1 MLSRVEWERLE
12 AKLAGEDAG
21 SEHLRVLALLAA
33 LPSSE
38 LEGGGEAELDR
49 SCQLGGGAGG
59 PEAVVGSLDLNIG
72 AWLPAEPLRGALPEA
87 APETGRAY
95 LSNVC
100 VAPQARRRGLA
111 AGMLAHAEA
120 RAREEGVSDLYVHVV
135 AENAPALQLYLNCG
149 FEVESEESKKLAA
162 THNHEPRLLLHQTL

>member
-1 MLSRVEWERLE
+1 
-12 AKLAGEDAG
+12 
-21 SEHLRVLALLAA
+21 
-33 LPSSE
+33 
-38 LEGGGEAELDR
+38 
-49 SCQLGGGAGG
+49 
-59 PEAVVGSLDLNIG
+59 VVGSLDLNIG